1 MRNWND
7 DDWLETT
14 ELDVSELCAIAK
26 SVIVAGRI
34 KRGKGEKLT
43 LALSSFFARLAET
56 ISPSMLTLTVEG
68 RRSWSEGM
76 RARVVYRDSNEV

>member
-1 MRNWND
+1 MFGAVRD
-7 DDWLETT
+7 SKFSDLRGE
-14 ELDVSELCAIAK
+14 SSK
-26 SVIVAGRI
+26 
-34 KRGKGEKLT
+34 GKGEKLT

-68 RRSWSEGM
+68 CRSWSEGM